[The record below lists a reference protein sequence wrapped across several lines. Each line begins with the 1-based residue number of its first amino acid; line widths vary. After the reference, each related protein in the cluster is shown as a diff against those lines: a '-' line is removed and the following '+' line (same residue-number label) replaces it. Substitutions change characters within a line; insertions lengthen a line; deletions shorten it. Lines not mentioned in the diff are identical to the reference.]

1 MSNLVSSFEKK
12 ITVGFEESEK
22 KIVDIPLDQIQPDPK
37 QVRTIFD
44 EDKLEELADS
54 IKEHGVI
61 NPIHVRKAENKYII
75 VTGERR
81 YRASKKAK
89 LNTMPCIIY
98 DNITEKEIKALM
110 LIENLQREDLSCIE
124 TSKGMWAL
132 KETGLKQRQIAN
144 SLGISE
150 GSVAKYLSIVDT
162 KKIPKDW
169 LETIEKKYNK
179 ASLSDLYKIACAS
192 KKAKPQLY
200 KKLMEQADLEVEIP
214 DVPEEKTKKDLAVN
228 FDEELLSL
236 AWEELIKEKRKNI
249 QNICDYITAK
259 KIQQLIDKAKGNN

>member
-12 ITVGFEESEK
+12 MTIGFEESEK
-22 KIVDIPLDQIQPDPK
+22 KIVDVPIDQIQPDPK

-54 IKEHGVI
+54 IKEHGII
-61 NPIHVRKAENKYII
+61 NPIHVRRTENNYVI

-89 LNTMPCIIY
+89 LNTVPCIVYNDIS
-98 DNITEKEIKALM
+98 NKEIKALM

-124 TSKGMWAL
+124 TSKGMLAL

-150 GSVAKYLSIVDT
+150 SNVTKYLSIVDP
-162 KKIPKDW
+162 KKLPKDW
-169 LETIEKKYNK
+169 LETIEKSYSK
-179 ASLSDLYKIACAS
+179 ASLSDLYKIASAS

-200 KKLMEQADLEVEIP
+200 KRLMEQVELEVE
-214 DVPEEKTKKDLAVN
+214 VPVPIENSKKETDGDYSEEQ
-228 FDEELLSL
+228 LLM
-236 AWEELIKEKRKNI
+236 AWEELIKEKRKSI
-249 QNICDYITAK
+249 QNICNYITPR
-259 KIQQLIDKAKGNN
+259 KIQQLIDKASEND